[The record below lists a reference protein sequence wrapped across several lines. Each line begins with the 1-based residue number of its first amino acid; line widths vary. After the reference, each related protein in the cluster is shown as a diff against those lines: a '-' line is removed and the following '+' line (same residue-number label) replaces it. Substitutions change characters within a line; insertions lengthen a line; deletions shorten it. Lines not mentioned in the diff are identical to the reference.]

1 MKQYNVNS
9 VINKTFYKD
18 NKINFLNNSFMDKKS
33 ISNRRLNK
41 SYINKKD
48 NNDLSCKKR
57 DAKIKIIL
65 QKKFFLKF
73 CI

>member
-33 ISNRRLNK
+33 ISNLNLYSFNYYK
-41 SYINKKD
+41 
-48 NNDLSCKKR
+48 
-57 DAKIKIIL
+57 
-65 QKKFFLKF
+65 
-73 CI
+73 